1 MAFKI
6 QHYRHVGRL
15 TNPVTWGSMSAM
27 QTVDATAAST
37 AFPPRLRTSSPIS
50 EHDEWPLTTLSV
62 SWASGV
68 PSIIKNIEKLYF
80 LFIVKHQFS
89 VNSGSVSSNH
99 SRPCQCL
106 GPRVSLLRY
115 FLSVTKYNFSFK
127 SCLHVGFQC
136 YIKLSKTTTVTNYF
150 NKFHFTT

>member
-6 QHYRHVGRL
+6 RHHRHVWRL

-50 EHDEWPLTTLSV
+50 EQEEWPLTTLSV

-68 PSIIKNIEKLYF
+68 PSIIKTLKNFTFYSLSSIDFQLIQDQYRVTTRDLVSVLGLGWAF
-80 LFIVKHQFS
+80 YGTFCFI
-89 VNSGSVSSNH
+89 
-99 SRPCQCL
+99 
-106 GPRVSLLRY
+106 
-115 FLSVTKYNFSFK
+115 TKYDFSFK
-127 SCLHVGFQC
+127 SCLSLGFQY
-136 YIKLSKTTTVTNYF
+136 YIKLSKTTTVSNYCS
-150 NKFHFTT
+150 KFHFKT